1 MNKETVKT
9 DEFLEYANKNSNR
22 VWIFL
27 DTETLGLNPEKHQLL
42 EVAAKA
48 VSFRDMKYEHIDSF
62 NKKVKLLPFTKK
74 RLLTPYEG
82 PGLSYRDIF
91 SMTNYGQKFQRG
103 IFFDEGDVIKDLIDF
118 IDRFEDPLLV
128 AHNSNFDMNY
138 LTKRYFVYENRN
150 AFEDY
155 EVLDS
160 LQVMKK
166 YFSPMVITRS
176 KALRH
181 KSLSE
186 EEKTHINMMRDMYKK
201 LKDKDKKYMSLKLG
215 RIAQCFDLNMDKWHT
230 ATHDVETLVSVMQ
243 STLHLFEKNK
253 GKELYTEKYFQ
264 QGTNKNVKR
273 TGNTNRDT
281 DKRE

>member
-1 MNKETVKT
+1 MNKEAVKT
-9 DEFLEYANKNSNR
+9 DEFLEYAQKNSNR
-22 VWIFL
+22 AWIFL

-42 EVAAKA
+42 EIAAKA
-48 VSFRDMKYEHIDSF
+48 VSFNNMKYEHICSF
-62 NKKVKLLPFTKK
+62 SKKVKLLPFTKK

-82 PGLSYRDIF
+82 QGLSYRDIF
-91 SMTNYGQKFQRG
+91 SMTSYGQTYRDG
-103 IFFDEGDVIKDLIDF
+103 IFFNEGEVISDLIAF
-118 IDRFEDPLLV
+118 IDRFEDPLLI
-128 AHNSNFDMNY
+128 AHNSNFDINY
-138 LTKRYFVYENRN
+138 LTKRYLVYENRN

-186 EEKTHINMMRDMYKK
+186 EEKANINRMRDIYKK

-215 RIAQCFDLNMDKWHT
+215 RVAECFELNTDKWHT
-230 ATHDVETLVSVMQ
+230 ASHDVETLIAVMQ
-243 STLHLFEKNK
+243 NMINLFEINK
-253 GKELYTEKYFQ
+253 GKELYTEKHFHE
-264 QGTNKNVKR
+264 GTSKNVKR
-273 TGNTNRDT
+273 TRDTNRDT